1 MKVLQLGKYYPPVK
15 GGIEN
20 HVRDVCEGLVK
31 KRQHVVCVVSS
42 ASVFGRSGNIKGVD
56 VVRLSKLPFVR
67 HPVNLSLPSYL
78 KKVVNNFDVVHLHLP
93 NPWAEL
99 ACLLVKPKKLVVS
112 YHADVVGKLGSSLY
126 LLLQRK
132 ILRMADRIIVASPQ
146 MLESRA
152 LQEFRGKCVVIPYGI
167 DMRKLEKFDRKI
179 VIPLR
184 NHHRPIFLFVGRLV
198 KYKGLKY
205 LIKAMKRVNGTLFI
219 VGNGPLLDALRSNAR
234 YGVFFYP
241 AVSDAELP
249 NFYRACDV
257 FVLPSITKAE
267 AFGIVQLEAMACK
280 RPVISTKLGT
290 GVEFVNETG
299 ILVPPADVD
308 ALVNAMNKL
317 QDWKLRAL
325 IGRKSFE
332 RVAKEFNSDLM
343 LKRLLD
349 LYSSLSS
356 T

>member
-1 MKVLQLGKYYPPVK
+1 MKVLHLGKYYPPVK
-15 GGIEN
+15 GGIET

-31 KRQHVVCVVSS
+31 RRQHVACVVSS
-42 ASVFGRSGNIKGVD
+42 ASVFGSSGNVKGVN

-67 HPVNLSLPSYL
+67 HPVNLSLFSYL
-78 KKVVNNFDVVHLHLP
+78 KKVVDDFDVVHLHLP

-99 ACLLVKPKKLVVS
+99 ACLRVKPKRLFVS

-126 LLLQRK
+126 LPLQRK
-132 ILRMADRIIVASPQ
+132 VLRVAEKIVVASPHL
-146 MLESRA
+146 LECRA
-152 LQEFRGKCVVIPYGI
+152 LQEFRNKCVVIPFGV
-167 DMRKLEKFDRKI
+167 DMRKQGRFDRKI
-179 VIPLR
+179 VSSLR
-184 NHHRPIFLFVGRLV
+184 NHSRPIFLFVGRLV

-205 LIKAMKRVNGTLFI
+205 LVKAMKRVKGTLII
-219 VGNGPLLDALRSNAR
+219 VGSGPLLNELRIKAR
-234 YGVFFYP
+234 YGNILFYP
-241 AVSDAELP
+241 DVSDAELR

-280 RPVISTKLGT
+280 KPVISTKLGT

-308 ALVNAMNKL
+308 ALVEAMNKL

-325 IGRKSFE
+325 IGRRSFE

-343 LKRLLD
+343 LDRLLD
-349 LYSSLSS
+349 LYSS
-356 T
+356 